1 MQLDLFFFYTFTG
14 ALSLAAQHV
23 LSQEEGFGLP
33 GDNEAATLLFCIA
46 LSTAA
51 WSCIG
56 VLGSLCTDKKE
67 EEDLDDYLHIPGGG
81 TIRRP
86 NRLDTSEFIIKNK
99 SDKPSP
105 TASDSSGYTTD
116 PDYSSDNSE
125 LDEDDAPK
133 KMN

>member
-1 MQLDLFFFYTFTG
+1 MQFDLFFFYTFTG

-86 NRLDTSEFIIKNK
+86 NRLDTSELIIEKP
-99 SDKPSP
+99 DKPSP

-116 PDYSSDNSE
+116 PDYSSDDSE
-125 LDEDDAPK
+125 LDKDDAPK

>member
-1 MQLDLFFFYTFTG
+1 MQFDLFFFYTFTG

-23 LSQEEGFGLP
+23 LSQEEGFGLT

-46 LSTAA
+46 LSIAA

-56 VLGSLCTDKKE
+56 ALGSLCTDKKE
-67 EEDLDDYLHIPGGG
+67 EDLDGYLHIPGGG

-86 NRLDTSEFIIKNK
+86 NRLDTSELIIEKP
-99 SDKPSP
+99 DKPSP

-116 PDYSSDNSE
+116 PDYSSDDSE
-125 LDEDDAPK
+125 LDKDDAPK

>member
-1 MQLDLFFFYTFTG
+1 MQFDLFFFYTFTG

-23 LSQEEGFGLP
+23 LSQEEGFGLT

-86 NRLDTSEFIIKNK
+86 NRLDTSELIIEKP
-99 SDKPSP
+99 DKPSP

-116 PDYSSDNSE
+116 PDYSSDDSE
-125 LDEDDAPK
+125 LDKDDAPK

>member
-1 MQLDLFFFYTFTG
+1 MQFDLFFFYTFTG

-51 WSCIG
+51 WSGIG

-86 NRLDTSEFIIKNK
+86 NRLDTSELIIEKP
-99 SDKPSP
+99 DKPSP

-116 PDYSSDNSE
+116 PDYSGDDSE
-125 LDEDDAPK
+125 LDKDDVPK

>member
-1 MQLDLFFFYTFTG
+1 MQFDLFFFYTFTG

-23 LSQEEGFGLP
+23 LSQEEGFGLT

-46 LSTAA
+46 LSIAA

-86 NRLDTSEFIIKNK
+86 NRLDTSELIIEKP
-99 SDKPSP
+99 DKPSP

-116 PDYSSDNSE
+116 PDYSSDDSE
-125 LDEDDAPK
+125 LDKDDAPK

>member
-1 MQLDLFFFYTFTG
+1 MQFDLFFFYTFTG
-14 ALSLAAQHV
+14 GLSLAAQYV
-23 LSQEEGFGLP
+23 LSQEEGFGLT

-46 LSTAA
+46 LSIAA

-67 EEDLDDYLHIPGGG
+67 EDLDGYLHIPGGG

-86 NRLDTSEFIIKNK
+86 NRLDTSELIIENK

-116 PDYSSDNSE
+116 PDYSSDDSE
-125 LDEDDAPK
+125 LDKDDAPK